1 VLGETDDAAFELV
14 ALPDFPLLLPVPL
27 LLLPVLPLLL
37 LPPPELLLLSL
48 SLSLLLL
55 FLLLLLLLL
64 LLPLLLLP
72 LELEL
77 PPDLPPPPPELPP
90 EPLARG
96 WMSGTIAARRDTRA
110 PSWSCDV
117 GGWAAGAASG
127 RGTGA
132 GLART
137 KVVKRRGVSAVS
149 FILGCRWVGLELNV
163 VARYVYGFS
172 LTPKKGCE
180 IMIDV

>member
-14 ALPDFPLLLPVPL
+14 ALPDFPVLLPVPL
-27 LLLPVLPLLL
+27 LLLPVLPVLPLL
-37 LPPPELLLLSL
+37 PELLLLSL

-55 FLLLLLLLL
+55 FLLLLLLL

-96 WMSGTIAARRDTRA
+96 WMSGTMAARRDTRA

-117 GGWAAGAASG
+117 RGWAAGAASG

-132 GLART
+132 GLARVR
-137 KVVKRRGVSAVS
+137 VVKRRGVSAVS
-149 FILGCRWVGLELNV
+149 FILGCR
-163 VARYVYGFS
+163 
-172 LTPKKGCE
+172 
-180 IMIDV
+180 

>member
-14 ALPDFPLLLPVPL
+14 ALPDFPVLLPVPL
-27 LLLPVLPLLL
+27 LLLPLLPVLPLLPL
-37 LPPPELLLLSL
+37 LPELLLLSL
-48 SLSLLLL
+48 SLSLLL
-55 FLLLLLLLL
+55 
-64 LLPLLLLP
+64 

-96 WMSGTIAARRDTRA
+96 WMSGTMAARRDTRA

-132 GLART
+132 GLARVR
-137 KVVKRRGVSAVS
+137 VVKRRGVSAVS
-149 FILGCRWVGLELNV
+149 FILGCR
-163 VARYVYGFS
+163 
-172 LTPKKGCE
+172 
-180 IMIDV
+180 